1 MLATATIIQNN
12 EGSSHIPTD
21 LHRRRKTPIL
31 HREQFVRDKYPLHEL
46 EPLQPILDPILRQH
60 IQDHLYNFL
69 VLGRLV
75 QRHQI
80 GLANRSLPDL
90 ACDLGEL
97 DGIRDDDG
105 QEV

>member
-1 MLATATIIQNN
+1 MPKN
-12 EGSSHIPTD
+12 EENSGTSAD
-21 LHRRRKTPIL
+21 FRRWRKTPIL
-31 HREQFVRDKYPLHEL
+31 HGEQFVRDKYPLHEL
-46 EPLQPILDPILRQH
+46 ESLQLVLDSILRQH
-60 IQDHLYNFL
+60 IQDCLHNLL

-80 GLANRSLPDL
+80 GLADRSVPDPTH
-90 ACDLGEL
+90 DLGEL